1 MTPIQ
6 YCTRNLSQ
14 CSKREVKGIQIR
26 INKIILAGDMILY
39 IEIRNN
45 LFNII
50 LELIRNTESGDSRLI
65 CKNQYCFYI
74 LIMNR
79 WKWKLNST
87 T

>member
-1 MTPIQ
+1 
-6 YCTRNLSQ
+6 
-14 CSKREVKGIQIR
+14 
-26 INKIILAGDMILY
+26 MILY

-50 LELIRNTESGDSRLI
+50 LELKRNTESGDSGLI

-74 LIMNR
+74 LIMNS